1 MIVHKRGKDRIRKQG
16 EGIADIVKPI
26 MSVINGVIQ
35 HRDLISK
42 SVNAAKELY
51 SVGKEVKNLVNS
63 KAQTKAP
70 ASSLS
75 NNEIEVNDIIN
86 KIRALQSGSGFAQV

>member
-1 MIVHKRGKDRIRKQG
+1 MIVHKRGKDRTTGSTIIRKQG

-70 ASSLS
+70 AS
-75 NNEIEVNDIIN
+75 EVNDIIN